1 MARDESVAVIP
12 VWLKR
17 LAAPLA
23 LLLLSACASTPPLM
37 DAAKPP
43 EVAALPPPTPG
54 AIFQSGQGMALFEDQ
69 KARNIGD
76 ILTILLV
83 ENTQAKTT
91 SSTSTAKQSD
101 TSLSAPNIFG
111 MPVTIHGAPVLSAA
125 LDSKHGFTG
134 SGDSAQ
140 TNTLQGSVTVTV
152 VGRQPNGNL
161 IVRGMKHLD
170 INQGSQDVRIEGIV
184 RPADIAP
191 DNTVQ
196 SSRVADARVAYVGTG
211 SLAESNTKGWLA
223 RFFSSPLMPF

>member
-1 MARDESVAVIP
+1 MARDKSVVLIP
-12 VWLKR
+12 ASLKR
-17 LAAPLA
+17 LAVPAI
-23 LLLLSACASTPPLM
+23 LLLLSACASTPSLM
-37 DAAKPP
+37 EADKQP
-43 EVAALPPPTPG
+43 EIAPLPPPTAG
-54 AIFQSGQGMALFEDQ
+54 AIFQNGSGMALFEDR
-69 KARNIGD
+69 KARNVGD

-91 SSTSTAKQSD
+91 SSTSTGKQTD
-101 TSLSAPNIFG
+101 TSISAPNIFG
-111 MPVTIHGAPVLSAA
+111 MPVTVNGVPVLSGA
-125 LDSKHGFTG
+125 LDSKHGFSG

-140 TNTLQGSVTVTV
+140 TNTLQGSVSVTV

-184 RPADIAP
+184 RPSDISP
-191 DNTVQ
+191 DNTVP

>member
-1 MARDESVAVIP
+1 MTRHEPVASIALSFRRMV
-12 VWLKR
+12 V
-17 LAAPLA
+17 AAA
-23 LLLLSACASTPPLM
+23 LFLLGACAGSPALK
-37 DAAKPP
+37 DADAPP
-43 EVAALPPPTPG
+43 ELASLPPPTPG
-54 AIFQSGQGMALFEDQ
+54 AIFQNGQGMALFEDQ
-69 KARNIGD
+69 KAHNIGD

-101 TSLSAPNIFG
+101 SSMSAPTIFG
-111 MPVTIHGAPVLSAA
+111 MPVTVHGAPVLSGA
-125 LDSKHGFTG
+125 LDSKHGFSG

-161 IVRGMKHLD
+161 VVRGMKHLD